1 MDKSN
6 NRRRA
11 ILIGLLWSAFYMVW
25 IGNMLAEDVGSRAA
39 MILLYGAKYL
49 ILLILLWLDCL
60 VPAPK
65 EEQAQTEKNESR
77 RERWGYIAMTAVI
90 IAIFIYELMKKC
102 II

>member
-6 NRRRA
+6 KRRRA
-11 ILIGLLWSAFYMVW
+11 ILIGLLWSVIQMLL
-25 IGNMLAEDVGSRAA
+25 IGDMLAERVGSRVG

-49 ILLILLWLDCL
+49 ILLILLWLDVL

>member
-1 MDKSN
+1 
-6 NRRRA
+6 
-11 ILIGLLWSAFYMVW
+11 MVW
-25 IGNMLAEDVGSRAA
+25 IGNMLAEDVGSRVA

-77 RERWGYIAMTAVI
+77 RERWEYIAMTAVI

>member
-1 MDKSN
+1 
-6 NRRRA
+6 
-11 ILIGLLWSAFYMVW
+11 MVW
-25 IGNMLAEDVGSRAA
+25 IGNMLAEDVGSRVA

-65 EEQAQTEKNESR
+65 EEQTQTEKNESR
-77 RERWGYIAMTAVI
+77 RERWEYIAMTAVI

>member
-1 MDKSN
+1 
-6 NRRRA
+6 
-11 ILIGLLWSAFYMVW
+11 MVW
-25 IGNMLAEDVGSRAA
+25 IGNMLAEDVGSRVA

-65 EEQAQTEKNESR
+65 EEHAQTEIKESR

>member
-1 MDKSN
+1 
-6 NRRRA
+6 
-11 ILIGLLWSAFYMVW
+11 MVW
-25 IGNMLAEDVGSRAA
+25 IGNKLAEDVGSRAA

-60 VPAPK
+60 VPVPK
-65 EEQAQTEKNESR
+65 EEQAQAEKNESR

-90 IAIFIYELMKKC
+90 IAAFIYELMKKC